1 MLSYAAMWQPRQNL
15 IDEETMKQQ
24 LLTHRQA
31 LFSLKKTSL
40 PSLDRLIEWESK
52 YAPFVFYVQGR
63 PILFRILWE
72 FKNQLMCGSGSR
84 S

>member
-1 MLSYAAMWQPRQNL
+1 MLSYTAMRQQRRNL

-24 LLTHRQA
+24 LLMPRQA
-31 LFSLKKTSL
+31 LFSSKKASL

-63 PILFRILWE
+63 SILFRIL
-72 FKNQLMCGSGSR
+72 
-84 S
+84 

>member
-1 MLSYAAMWQPRQNL
+1 MLSYTAMWQRRQNL

-24 LLTHRQA
+24 LLMPRQA
-31 LFSLKKTSL
+31 LFTSKKPSL

-72 FKNQLMCGSGSR
+72 FQNQLMCG
-84 S
+84 